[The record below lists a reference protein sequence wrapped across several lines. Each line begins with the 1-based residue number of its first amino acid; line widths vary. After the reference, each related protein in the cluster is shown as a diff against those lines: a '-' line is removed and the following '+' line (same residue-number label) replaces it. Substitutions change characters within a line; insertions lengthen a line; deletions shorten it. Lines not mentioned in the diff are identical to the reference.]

1 MVGIVIV
8 SHSSTLAEGV
18 AELAREMGDSEVR
31 VEPAGGLDE
40 PGALGTDA
48 VRVLAAIERADSG
61 DGVVVLMDLG
71 SAVLS
76 AEMALEML
84 SPELRERVLLSEAPL
99 VEGAVAAAVTAR
111 LGAGRAA
118 VASEARGGLQA
129 KAAQLGSPGG
139 AAPET
144 ESVPVAVPEPAEAA
158 LERRLTVTN
167 EHGLHA
173 RPAARFVQTA
183 GRFDADVSVRNVSAT
198 RGPASARS
206 LNALATLGVRQGHEI
221 LVEAR
226 GPQAAEALAALE
238 DLVVRGLRDEAAPLP
253 TATPRQPAPKGGLS
267 GIAASPG
274 LALGPARHLRAK
286 TPEVPAHD
294 VADPAHEQ
302 SGLDE
307 AIAAVRGEVETARAS
322 VHARAGE
329 AEAAIFEAHLLL
341 LSDEAL
347 LGPTGRGIESGRN
360 GARAWNDAVEA
371 LAGEY
376 GRLEDDYQR
385 ARVADLRALGDRVL
399 VQLGGGHPETALEE
413 PGVVVAAE
421 LTPAQTAGLDPAKA
435 SAIVTAYGGPTSHSA
450 ILARALGLPAVVA
463 VGEAIL
469 AVAEGTELAVDGDAG
484 TVLIEPATDVE
495 AEFAGRLR
503 ARRRAEVGS
512 RARAHE
518 PAITLDGTVVEVAA
532 NIGSAADAAAAVEAG
547 ADGVGLL
554 RTEFLFLDRDSPPD
568 EEEQFDVYRRIA
580 ETLAGRSLVLRTLDA
595 GADKPLAFLEQ
606 AAEDNPFLGVR
617 GIRLSLERP
626 ELLATQ
632 LRAAKRVAAEFPLKV
647 MFPMV
652 AALSEYRAALELT
665 PDGLET
671 GIMVEVPATALAAP
685 VFAPHV
691 AFFSIGTNDLTQYT
705 LAADRGNA
713 RVAGLADGLHPAVLR
728 LVGAVTAAAEPEAK
742 WVGVCG
748 ELAGDVQAVPLLLG
762 LGVTELSVA
771 PALVPAVKDA
781 VRRVE
786 LVAARQLALEAVG
799 LASGREVRERSDP
812 ETGSLTVP

>member
-8 SHSSTLAEGV
+8 SHSSMLAEAV
-18 AELAREMGDSEVR
+18 AELARGMGDSEVR
-31 VEPAGGLDE
+31 IEPAGGLDE

-48 VRVLAAIERADSG
+48 MRVLAAIERADSG

-76 AEMALEML
+76 TEMALDML

-129 KAAQLGSPGG
+129 KEAHLGSPT
-139 AAPET
+139 ATAPET
-144 ESVPVAVPEPAEAA
+144 ESGPEPEEAA

-183 GRFDADVSVRNVSAT
+183 GRFEADVSVRNSSAA

-221 LVEAR
+221 VVAAR

-238 DLVVRGLRDEAAPLP
+238 DLVLHGLRDEASP
-253 TATPRQPAPKGGLS
+253 TPAATSRQPAPKGGLS

-274 LALGPARHLRAK
+274 LAVGPARHLRAK
-286 TPEVPAHD
+286 APEVPAHD
-294 VADPAHEQ
+294 AADPAHEQ
-302 SGLDE
+302 SALDE
-307 AIAAVRGEVETARAS
+307 AIAAVRGEVEAMRAS
-322 VHARAGE
+322 ILARTGE

-347 LGPTGRGIESGRN
+347 LGPTSRGIESGRN
-360 GARAWNDAVEA
+360 AARAWNDAVEA
-371 LAGEY
+371 LAADY
-376 GRLEDDYQR
+376 ARLEDDYQR
-385 ARVADLRALGDRVL
+385 ARVADLHALGDRVL
-399 VQLGGGHPETALEE
+399 SQLTGEDGVRTLEQ
-413 PGVVVAAE
+413 PGVVVAPE
-421 LTPAQTAGLDPAKA
+421 LSPAQTAGLDPTLAQ
-435 SAIVTAYGGPTSHSA
+435 AIVIAYGGPTSHSA
-450 ILARALGLPAVVA
+450 IIARSLGLPAVVA
-463 VGEAIL
+463 LGEAIL
-469 AVAEGTELAVDGDAG
+469 AVPEGTELAVDGDSG
-484 TVLIEPATDVE
+484 TVLIEPASDVA
-495 AEFAGRLR
+495 AEFGGRVR
-503 ARRRAEVGS
+503 ARMRAEVSS
-512 RARAHE
+512 RTRAHE
-518 PAITLDGTVVEVAA
+518 PARTLDGTIVEVAA
-532 NIGSAADAAAAVEAG
+532 NIGSHADAVAAVEAG

-568 EEEQFDVYRRIA
+568 EDEQFAVYRRIA
-580 ETLAGRSLVLRTLDA
+580 ETLAGRPLVLRTLDA
-595 GADKPLAFLEQ
+595 GADKPLAFLGQ

-626 ELLATQ
+626 ELLASQ

-652 AALSEYRAALELT
+652 TALSEYRAALELT

-671 GIMVEVPATALAAP
+671 GIMVEVPATALAASA
-685 VFAPHV
+685 FAPHV
-691 AFFSIGTNDLTQYT
+691 AFFSVGTNDLTQYT

-713 RVAGLADGLHPAVLR
+713 SVAGLADGLHPAVLR
-728 LVGAVTAAAEPEAK
+728 LVHEVARAAEPEGK

-748 ELAGDVQAVPLLLG
+748 ELAGDVRAVPLLLG

-771 PALVPAVKDA
+771 PALVAAVKDA
-781 VRRVE
+781 VKRVD
-786 LVAARQLALEAVG
+786 LVEARQVAHEALG
-799 LASGREVRERSDP
+799 LASAREVRERSDAA
-812 ETGSLTVP
+812 TSKLMVP